1 MCNAFFT
8 LSHAG
13 MITQNA
19 NKTRARRTKFM
30 VFSAKKQSA
39 NPLAVCGLESAAL
52 SGSPTGFGYFC
63 PSKSINKL
71 NYNLSFFNRAYHNAL
86 NKILLY
92 ERVNDYDRNGCEHDT
107 SGL

>member
-1 MCNAFFT
+1 MRYAFLA

-13 MITQNA
+13 KTTQNE
-19 NKTRARRTKFM
+19 NKTHARRTKFM
-30 VFSAKKQSA
+30 VFSPKKQSA
-39 NPLAVCGLESAAL
+39 NPLAVYGMESAAL

-86 NKILLY
+86 DKILLH
-92 ERVNDYDRNGCEHDT
+92 ERINDYDRNSCKHDT